1 MTICWWKGKGCFL
14 GIYDAIMTM
23 SEHLLMVRAVTRVG
37 GVTALCPSHHH
48 SDNHNMHRMNI
59 EQPMSIMP
67 RRLTF
72 IDNVI
77 FTDDCRALLC
87 INSNELDIDIWHW
100 FDQKIRSSF
109 DNQADDELQMEVME
123 QTWIDE
129 TNMGVQATL
138 AAILI
143 VNRNCLHFMEY

>member
-1 MTICWWKGKGCFL
+1 MTICWWKGKGWFL
-14 GIYDAIMTM
+14 SIYDAIMTT

-100 FDQKIRSSF
+100 FDQRILF
-109 DNQADDELQMEVME
+109 ELWQLGQWWAADGA
-123 QTWIDE
+123 DE
-129 TNMGVQATL
+129 TNMMVQATL
-138 AAILI
+138 AILI